1 MVCVWLVF
9 RSRSDPGLWCS
20 LLIPMALTTNLLR
33 RKLKLKETCTT
44 QANKPANSW
53 SIVLYLKSTDF
64 NGFSHV
70 SVRNIF
76 WTEPDVNSGPVILAY
91 IIVVLVLVR
100 FNPSAVTQIT
110 CAGLLYWF
118 REDFMSKG
126 TNNAI
131 RSCIQDNAI

>member
-1 MVCVWLVF
+1 MIFEIYRWLF
-9 RSRSDPGLWCS
+9 
-20 LLIPMALTTNLLR
+20 
-33 RKLKLKETCTT
+33 TC
-44 QANKPANSW
+44 
-53 SIVLYLKSTDF
+53 YL
-64 NGFSHV
+64 

-131 RSCIQDNAI
+131 RSCIQDNAIWGPKCCLRLLNENQVLGQKSNNRSYTRYHSKDSLLITGVNCVYLNSCFTWQI